1 MQVDKKQLFIIVGIG
16 LVVSGV
22 ATMLILYQELST
34 GNATTAQPLSQN
46 SNQFNLQEIHA
57 NPKLV
62 MRDRVLLTVIR
73 NSDQIQVPK
82 EIGISSDLWKD
93 HSLDRYG
100 PATLSPMHT
109 HDTSGTIHIESTAV
123 REFTFGEFLRV
134 WGIDTGKIVR
144 LSNSQGNE
152 MSDYENH
159 VLRDGERLLLKISE

>member
-1 MQVDKKQLFIIVGIG
+1 VDKKHLFIFAGIG

-22 ATMLILYQELST
+22 ATMLILYQGLSA

-57 NPKLV
+57 DPKLV
-62 MRDRVLLTVIR
+62 MHDHVMLTVIR

-100 PATLSPMHT
+100 PAALSPMHT

-134 WGIDTGKIVR
+134 WGIDIGKIVR
-144 LSNSQGNE
+144 LSNSEGNE

-159 VLRDGERLLLKISE
+159 VLRGGERLLLKISE

>member
-1 MQVDKKQLFIIVGIG
+1 MDKKQLFIFVGIG

-22 ATMLILYQELST
+22 ATMLILYQRLSA

-46 SNQFNLQEIHA
+46 SNQVNLQEIHA

-62 MRDRVLLTVIR
+62 MHDHVMLTVIR

-100 PATLSPMHT
+100 PATLSPIHT
-109 HDTSGTIHIESTAV
+109 HDTSGTIHIESAAV

-144 LSNSQGNE
+144 LSNSDGNE

-159 VLRDGERLLLKISE
+159 VLRDGERLLLKITE

>member
-1 MQVDKKQLFIIVGIG
+1 VDKKQLFIFVGIG

-22 ATMLILYQELST
+22 ATMLILYQGLSA
-34 GNATTAQPLSQN
+34 GNATTAQPLSHN

-62 MRDRVLLTVIR
+62 VHDHVLLTVIR
-73 NSDQIQVPK
+73 NSHQIQVPK

-159 VLRDGERLLLKISE
+159 VLRDGERLLLKITE

>member
-1 MQVDKKQLFIIVGIG
+1 MDKKQLFIFVGIG

-22 ATMLILYQELST
+22 ATMLILYQRLSA

-46 SNQFNLQEIHA
+46 SNQLNLQEIHA

-62 MRDRVLLTVIR
+62 VHDHVLLTVIR

-159 VLRDGERLLLKISE
+159 VLRDGERLLLKITE

>member
-1 MQVDKKQLFIIVGIG
+1 VDKKQLFIFVGIG

-62 MRDRVLLTVIR
+62 MHDRVLLTVIR

-134 WGIDTGKIVR
+134 WGIDTGKMVR

>member
-1 MQVDKKQLFIIVGIG
+1 VDKKQLFIFVGIG

-22 ATMLILYQELST
+22 ATMLILYQRLSA

-46 SNQFNLQEIHA
+46 SDQLNLQEIHA

-62 MRDRVLLTVIR
+62 MHDHIMLTVIR

-100 PATLSPMHT
+100 PATLSPIHT
-109 HDTSGTIHIESTAV
+109 HDTSGTIHIESAAV

-144 LSNSQGNE
+144 LSNSDGNE

>member
-1 MQVDKKQLFIIVGIG
+1 MDKKQLFIFVGIG

-22 ATMLILYQELST
+22 ATMLILYQGLSAE
-34 GNATTAQPLSQN
+34 NVTTALPLSQN
-46 SNQFNLQEIHA
+46 SNQLNLQEIHA

-62 MRDRVLLTVIR
+62 MHDHVVLTVIR

-82 EIGISSDLWKD
+82 EIGISSDLRKD

-100 PATLSPMHT
+100 PATLPPMHT

-134 WGIDTGKIVR
+134 WRIDTGKIVR
-144 LSNSQGNE
+144 LSNSEGNE

>member
-1 MQVDKKQLFIIVGIG
+1 MDKKQLFIFAGIG

-22 ATMLILYQELST
+22 AAMLIIYQGLSA

-46 SNQFNLQEIHA
+46 SNKFNLQEIHA
-57 NPKLV
+57 DPKLV
-62 MRDRVLLTVIR
+62 MPDHVLLTVIR

-82 EIGISSDLWKD
+82 DIGISSDLWKD
-93 HSLDRYG
+93 QSLDRYG

-109 HDTSGTIHIESTAV
+109 HDTSGTIHIESPAV

-144 LSNSQGNE
+144 LSNSEGNE

>member
-1 MQVDKKQLFIIVGIG
+1 M
-16 LVVSGV
+16 
-22 ATMLILYQELST
+22 
-34 GNATTAQPLSQN
+34 
-46 SNQFNLQEIHA
+46 H
-57 NPKLV
+57 
-62 MRDRVLLTVIR
+62 DRVLLTVIR

-159 VLRDGERLLLKISE
+159 VLRDGERLLLKITE

>member
-1 MQVDKKQLFIIVGIG
+1 VDKKQLFIFVGIG

-22 ATMLILYQELST
+22 ATMLILYQGLSA
-34 GNATTAQPLSQN
+34 GNATTAQPLSEN

-62 MRDRVLLTVIR
+62 VHDHVLLTVIR

-123 REFTFGEFLRV
+123 REFTFGEFLQV

-159 VLRDGERLLLKISE
+159 VLRDGERLLLKITE